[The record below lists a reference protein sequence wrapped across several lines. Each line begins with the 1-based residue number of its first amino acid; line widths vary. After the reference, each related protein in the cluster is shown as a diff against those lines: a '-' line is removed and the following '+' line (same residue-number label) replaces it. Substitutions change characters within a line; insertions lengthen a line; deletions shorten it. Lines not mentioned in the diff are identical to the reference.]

1 MTVAKNLYLNGELLT
16 DLIIPSDVT
25 EISDYAFYYCLNI
38 KSLVIP
44 EGVETLG
51 NSAFSLCGDLVDVS
65 LPDSLMNFG
74 SSVFSGCSNLK
85 YTETGNAKYLGNS
98 GNPYLV
104 LISQIDKNHTL
115 CKINSATRFINGSA
129 YSRSS
134 ITSVTIPDSVI
145 SIGSSVFEG
154 STLEYVTVGSG
165 VKEIGWYAFHCR
177 SLESLKVAAGNSV
190 YHSSGNC
197 IIVTETKELLVGCG
211 YSNIPSDGSV
221 TSIANGAFG
230 ASTVLRSIRIPD
242 TVTKIGDAAFWACI
256 YLSSVTLGS
265 GWEYIDRQ
273 AFKASGIRSITIP
286 ASVNY
291 IGESAFTDNDNL
303 TSLKFENTSG
313 WRLPGTDM
321 WGNITYIN
329 VSNPSQNA
337 TYLLKTY
344 NTSTWVRE

>member
-51 NSAFSLCGDLVDVS
+51 NSAFSLCSDLVDVS

-145 SIGSSVFEG
+145 SIGSSVF
-154 STLEYVTVGSG
+154 
-165 VKEIGWYAFHCR
+165 
-177 SLESLKVAAGNSV
+177 
-190 YHSSGNC
+190 
-197 IIVTETKELLVGCG
+197 
-211 YSNIPSDGSV
+211 
-221 TSIANGAFG
+221 
-230 ASTVLRSIRIPD
+230 
-242 TVTKIGDAAFWACI
+242 
-256 YLSSVTLGS
+256 
-265 GWEYIDRQ
+265 
-273 AFKASGIRSITIP
+273 
-286 ASVNY
+286 
-291 IGESAFTDNDNL
+291 
-303 TSLKFENTSG
+303 
-313 WRLPGTDM
+313 
-321 WGNITYIN
+321 
-329 VSNPSQNA
+329 
-337 TYLLKTY
+337 
-344 NTSTWVRE
+344 